1 MSSQRYFLD
10 RAARTLNAEIV
21 VDTGPPALLGEIVV
35 EGNKDVSTTY
45 IRDRAPWKAGTEPWN
60 ESRVQDYVDE
70 LRGLGLF
77 SMELVVREGPPRSVS
92 AAARYETDS
101 GIGVE
106 GEWEHRNFFGNGE
119 KLVVSLPIT
128 PEKQGLKASFEK
140 PAFLDRDQKLVGEAS
155 LLQEITDAYDRR
167 GLRVGADVEMAGVP
181 VGRVASIKL
190 DDDLSRRQARV
201 VLILDKDLQLPA
213 DTIASVKTSG
223 LIGDK
228 YVNLT
233 AGGSEDILASGDTL
247 EETESAVDIES
258 LISKYALGGV

>member
-1 MSSQRYFLD
+1 MNSFRQTAVGIF
-10 RAARTLNAEIV
+10 V
-21 VDTGPPALLGEIVV
+21 LLGLVCVAYLTI
-35 EGNKDVSTTY
+35 K
-45 IRDRAPWKAGTEPWN
+45 
-60 ESRVQDYVDE
+60 
-70 LRGLGLF
+70 LGKMEVF
-77 SMELVVREGPPRSVS
+77 DSKGFELVANFNSVS
-92 AAARYETDS
+92 
-101 GIGVE
+101 
-106 GEWEHRNFFGNGE
+106 
-119 KLVVSLPIT
+119 
-128 PEKQGLKASFEK
+128 
-140 PAFLDRDQKLVGEAS
+140 
-155 LLQEITDAYDRR
+155 

-181 VGRVASIKL
+181 VG
-190 DDDLSRRQARV
+190 RV

>member
-1 MSSQRYFLD
+1 MNSFRQTAVGIF
-10 RAARTLNAEIV
+10 V
-21 VDTGPPALLGEIVV
+21 LLGLVCVAYLTI
-35 EGNKDVSTTY
+35 K
-45 IRDRAPWKAGTEPWN
+45 
-60 ESRVQDYVDE
+60 
-70 LRGLGLF
+70 LGK
-77 SMELVVREGPPRSVS
+77 MEVFDLVANFNSVS
-92 AAARYETDS
+92 
-101 GIGVE
+101 
-106 GEWEHRNFFGNGE
+106 
-119 KLVVSLPIT
+119 
-128 PEKQGLKASFEK
+128 
-140 PAFLDRDQKLVGEAS
+140 
-155 LLQEITDAYDRR
+155 

>member
-1 MSSQRYFLD
+1 M
-10 RAARTLNAEIV
+10 
-21 VDTGPPALLGEIVV
+21 
-35 EGNKDVSTTY
+35 
-45 IRDRAPWKAGTEPWN
+45 
-60 ESRVQDYVDE
+60 
-70 LRGLGLF
+70 
-77 SMELVVREGPPRSVS
+77 
-92 AAARYETDS
+92 
-101 GIGVE
+101 
-106 GEWEHRNFFGNGE
+106 
-119 KLVVSLPIT
+119 
-128 PEKQGLKASFEK
+128 
-140 PAFLDRDQKLVGEAS
+140 
-155 LLQEITDAYDRR
+155 
-167 GLRVGADVEMAGVP
+167 GADVEMAGVP